1 MSIKSLIDDQRT
13 SINED
18 IASLVDEPAFSA
30 ALRHLSHF
38 AFWTAMPRRKALWEH
53 QRAAI
58 ETMLAYL
65 CADPHLPERPQVREA
80 ALLKLPTGTGKS
92 GIVAVLARCL
102 PKVKRALILTPR
114 ESLVVQMSDD
124 VRYRFWGHLGYDVTI
139 GKTFTADA
147 TEFGAE
153 LMDVYVETLL
163 PSHSDTILHHVPVSD
178 RALLVGTYQALD
190 LIRRRAKDTRPQR
203 ATKQKAAENLL
214 KLLGT
219 FDLVVVDE
227 GHYEPA
233 VSWSKGVRELNR
245 PTVLLSATPYRNDF
259 KSFRVRGRFV
269 FNYPHAAAVD
279 AHVIR
284 DVAIEGAPRGDEV
297 PLPRSS
303 SKRSRANCRACW
315 LRRPH
320 GRKRRRS

>member
-1 MSIKSLIDDQRT
+1 
-13 SINED
+13 
-18 IASLVDEPAFSA
+18 
-30 ALRHLSHF
+30 
-38 AFWTAMPRRKALWEH
+38 
-53 QRAAI
+53 
-58 ETMLAYL
+58 
-65 CADPHLPERPQVREA
+65 VREA